1 LIQSYSPEAADRDDG
16 IEETLVMEINNHIKA
31 NKAASSTVTVNK
43 KLIADLP
50 VDIRVVINWNSQ
62 NTDIDLWVTDP
73 NQEKCFYSNPA
84 TAIGGRLSNDFTGG
98 YGPEQFLL
106 KKALKGKYKIEV
118 DFFNDGSLTLAGPAA
133 VMAEIY
139 TYYSSGKQERKIVT
153 IYLDRNKERNI
164 GIGEFS
170 FQ

>member
-1 LIQSYSPEAADRDDG
+1 
-16 IEETLVMEINNHIKA
+16 M
-31 NKAASSTVTVNK
+31 K
-43 KLIADLP
+43 KWLLQKLQYP
-50 VDIRVVINWNSQ
+50 
-62 NTDIDLWVTDP
+62 
-73 NQEKCFYSNPA
+73 
-84 TAIGGRLSNDFTGG
+84 LSMV
-98 YGPEQFLL
+98 Q
-106 KKALKGKYKIEV
+106 LKGKYKIEV

-139 TYYSSGKQERKIVT
+139 TYYSSGKQERKIIT